1 MEPKGFHR
9 KLTAI
14 VPADVAGY
22 SRLLQD
28 DEAATVS
35 SLESY
40 TRMMFEKAVR
50 LNPYGTTTI
59 FYG

>member
-14 VPADVAGY
+14 VSADVAGC
-22 SRLLQD
+22 SRLMED
-28 DEAATVS
+28 DDAATVTPIK
-35 SLESY
+35 LQADGV
-40 TRMMFEKAVR
+40 RKAVR

-59 FYG
+59 FYR